1 MKNLVLHPFTRQKTD
16 QYIKS
21 PSHAVM
27 LVGPPGS
34 GKKILAAR
42 LIEGALELQDDS
54 FADHP
59 YTLKLAV
66 ASDKKLI
73 AIEAVRQIEQFLS
86 RKVPGSTKYNRA
98 VVIEDAHLLS
108 HEAQNAL
115 LKTLEEPPVGTL
127 LILTVNHEQAL
138 LPTIRS
144 RAQTIQINRPSR
156 SDLEQHFSK
165 LGHETKVIEQAY
177 TISGG
182 LPGLMHDILS
192 QEEHHL
198 SQATSSARQLLSQT
212 TYERLL
218 GVETL
223 AKDRQLAAD
232 TAYIMQQM
240 ARISLQTASG
250 ATAKRWQQ
258 ILTASY
264 DASEALARSSNLK
277 LTLTNLML
285 SL

>member
-1 MKNLVLHPFTRQKTD
+1 MKNLVLHPSTRQMID
-16 QYIKS
+16 LYIKS

-34 GKKILAAR
+34 GKKTLAAR

-54 FADHP
+54 FADYP
-59 YTLKLAV
+59 YTLKLVV

-73 AIEAVRQIEQFLS
+73 AIEAVRQLEQFLS

-98 VVIEDAHLLS
+98 VIIEDAHLLS

-127 LILTVNHEQAL
+127 IVLTVNHEQAL

-144 RAQTIQINRPSR
+144 RTQTIQINRPSR

-165 LGHETKVIEQAY
+165 LRHETRAIEQAY

-192 QEEHHL
+192 QEEHPL
-198 SQATSSARQLLSQT
+198 SQATSTARQLLSQT
-212 TYERLL
+212 SYERLL

-240 ARISLQTASG
+240 ARISLQAASG

-258 ILTASY
+258 ILAASY
-264 DASEALARSSNLK
+264 NAAEALAHSSNLK